1 MRNKLCIISI
11 MTLAIAGLGF
21 TKVPTM
27 PNNTVMAD
35 VVDDDRQTYITTI
48 QPIIDNNN
56 GNAFENETTTSYVTE
71 QPTISTDSK
80 DTVVRKAPTIKAKKT
95 KFTIKK
101 KKGKKIKK
109 VKNGTRVYV
118 IHKIPNTGW
127 YKVKVKGKTGY
138 MKALKFKV
146 KKRLMVI
153 MEQQVETQGVG
164 MLLLMVEKYTFQKV
178 QVVLLKR
185 YMKDKESQHRKMV
198 MIGDHLGNK
207 SNFIIDIE
215 NIF

>member
-35 VVDDDRQTYITTI
+35 VVDDDDRRILPP

-109 VKNGTRVYV
+109 VKNGTGVYV

-146 KKRLMVI
+146 KKKTNGNNGTVGRDTRGRYVI
-153 MEQQVETQGVG
+153 VNGRKIYIPEGSGSTSQEVHDRQRELAEEDGNDWG
-164 MLLLMVEKYTFQKV
+164 PSWRQK
-178 QVVLLKR
+178 
-185 YMKDKESQHRKMV
+185 
-198 MIGDHLGNK
+198 
-207 SNFIIDIE
+207 
-215 NIF
+215 

>member
-1 MRNKLCIISI
+1 
-11 MTLAIAGLGF
+11 
-21 TKVPTM
+21 
-27 PNNTVMAD
+27 MAD
-35 VVDDDRQTYITTI
+35 VVDDDDRRILPP

-71 QPTISTDSK
+71 QPTTSTDSK

-146 KKRLMVI
+146 KKKTNGTVGRDTRGRYVI
-153 MEQQVETQGVG
+153 VNGRKIYIPEGSGSTSQEVHDRQRELAQEDGNDWG
-164 MLLLMVEKYTFQKV
+164 PSWKQK
-178 QVVLLKR
+178 
-185 YMKDKESQHRKMV
+185 
-198 MIGDHLGNK
+198 
-207 SNFIIDIE
+207 
-215 NIF
+215 